1 MLITHIGGNLQMMFF
16 EQLLGNIS
24 NFLYENILIVLLVAV
39 GLFFTIR
46 TGFVQISM
54 IGDALRT
61 LLEKNEDKE
70 GVSSFQALMIS
81 TASRVGTG
89 NIAGVATALAAGGP
103 GAIFWMWL
111 LAIIG
116 SASAFIES
124 TLAQIYK
131 KKDGTE
137 FRGGPAY
144 YIEQGLKK
152 RWLGIVFAILLIAC
166 FAFGFNAL
174 QSYNVRSAFEYYI
187 IGENA
192 QQIMALIVGI
202 LLAIATAYV
211 IFGGIHRIGIIS
223 SYLVPI
229 MAVLYILLGFYITV
243 TNINLLPGIFKTIFR
258 EALDIRAISGGFA
271 GSCVMYGIKRGLFSN
286 EAGMGSAPNASAAA
300 TVSHPVKQGLVQ
312 MVSVYIDTLIICT
325 TTAMMLLVYGVHDN
339 LTGIPYVQA
348 AIRSKVGEIGILFII
363 VSILF
368 FAFSSIVGNY
378 SYAES
383 NLRFISNNKKALFI
397 FRISCLVA
405 VVLGALANLNIVW
418 NLADVL
424 MGFMA
429 LVNVIAIILLHDKAI
444 KALKDY
450 KKQKKKG
457 IDPVFVAKNV
467 GIMDTECWEES
478 NNNSSEK

>member
-1 MLITHIGGNLQMMFF
+1 MTIFN
-16 EQLLGNIS
+16 ELLGNLS
-24 NFLYENILIVLLVAV
+24 NFLYEYILIVLLVAV
-39 GLFFTIR
+39 GIWFTIR
-46 TGFVQISM
+46 TGFVQLTM
-54 IGDALRT
+54 IGEGIRT
-61 LLEKNEDKE
+61 LIEKKEDNK

-103 GAIFWMWL
+103 GSIFWMWL

-131 KKDGTE
+131 VKDGSE

-144 YIEQGLKK
+144 YIQQGLKK
-152 RWLGIVFAILLIAC
+152 RWLGIVFAVLLIAC

-174 QSYNVRSAFEYYI
+174 QSYNVRSAFEYYVVSDTAKFAI
-187 IGENA
+187 AI
-192 QQIMALIVGI
+192 IVGVS
-202 LLAIATAYV
+202 LVIATAYV
-211 IFGGIHRIGIIS
+211 IFGGIHRIGVIS

-229 MAVLYILLGFYITV
+229 MAVLYILLGFYITLS
-243 TNINLLPGIFKTIFR
+243 NINLLPGIIKTIFK
-258 EALDIRAISGGFA
+258 EALDIRAISGGLA

-286 EAGMGSAPNASAAA
+286 EAGMGSAPNAGAAA

-312 MVSVYIDTLIICT
+312 MISVYIDTLVICT

-348 AIRSKVGEIGILFII
+348 AISSKVGEIGIVFII

-383 NLRFISNNKKALFI
+383 NIKFISNNKNVLLA
-397 FRISCLVA
+397 FRISCLAA
-405 VVLGALANLNIVW
+405 VFIGALANFDMVW

-424 MGFMA
+424 MGLMA
-429 LVNVIAIILLHDKAI
+429 LVNVVAIILLQNKAI

-450 KKQKKKG
+450 KKQKKMGKE
-457 IDPVFVAKNV
+457 PVFVAKDI
-467 GIMDTECWEES
+467 GITDVECWEES
-478 NNNSSEK
+478 EE

>member
-1 MLITHIGGNLQMMFF
+1 MTLFN
-16 EQLLGNIS
+16 QLLNSIN
-24 NFLYENILIVLLVAV
+24 NFLYEYILILLLVAV
-39 GLFFTIR
+39 GIYFTIR

-54 IGDALRT
+54 LGDAFKT
-61 LLEKNEDKE
+61 LKEKKEGDK

-81 TASRVGTG
+81 TASCVGTG

-131 KKDGTE
+131 IKDGSD

-144 YIEQGLKK
+144 YIERGLKK

-174 QSYNVRSAFEYYI
+174 QSYNVSSAFEYYTV
-187 IGENA
+187 GDDVQRYVA
-192 QQIMALIVGI
+192 FAVGLI
-202 LLAIATAYV
+202 LAVATAYV
-211 IFGGIHRIGIIS
+211 IFGGIHRIGIIT

-229 MAVLYILLGFYITV
+229 MAILYIILGLYITLS
-243 TNINLLPGIFKTIFR
+243 NIGLLPQIFKTIFSN
-258 EALDIRAISGGFA
+258 ALDVKAISGGFG

-286 EAGMGSAPNASAAA
+286 EAGMGSAPNAGAAA
-300 TVSHPVKQGLVQ
+300 MVSHPVKQGFVQ
-312 MVSVYIDTLIICT
+312 MISVYIDTLIICT
-325 TTAMMLLVYGVHDN
+325 TTAMMLLVYGIHDN

-348 AIRSKVGEIGILFII
+348 AVQSKVGEIGILFIVI
-363 VSILF
+363 SIIF

-378 SYAES
+378 CYAES
-383 NLRFISNNKKALFI
+383 NLKFINNSKTALLV

-405 VVLGALANLNIVW
+405 IVIGAVASFDMVW
-418 NLADVL
+418 HMADVL

-450 KKQKKKG
+450 KRQKKKG
-457 IDPVFVAKNV
+457 QDPVFVAKEV
-467 GIMDTECWEES
+467 GITDTECWEE
-478 NNNSSEK
+478 E